1 VLDGTCTHEGC
12 FVSWMAND
20 NRFGCDCHAARF
32 AADGTNISGPP
43 PRPLDKPSF
52 QIQAGNLE
60 ILRAI
65 SHAPVEP
72 VSAHAD
78 GIGTSY
84 HEAGTLWLGT
94 DFTKSVT
101 DVNGRFHHVTNA
113 YCIDQS
119 IFPTAG
125 SANPV
130 LTGISLSRKI
140 VQSII
145 ERYVSVESGGGEPGF
160 TSLYS
165 GNFAA
170 DGWQSV
176 PGGSHHFFDVADA
189 AHPVLGVGVD
199 HQTPALGLLWF
210 ASKKFKDFILRLD
223 WKAYD
228 IGANSGIFLRMPA
241 PVVLDSAF
249 YDSSI
254 EVQIDEHGYDS
265 SSLIHGSPLHK
276 TGAVYGVFPA
286 RLWAAKVLH
295 PRGANRSTFWNSCEI
310 KLQAAKIEV
319 RINGLLVSQG
329 QFQNLI
335 AVNAP
340 AAGKTKRDE
349 GFIGLQCHTEVV
361 QFRNIRIHEL

>member
-1 VLDGTCTHEGC
+1 VGE
-12 FVSWMAND
+12 S
-20 NRFGCDCHAARF
+20 FGSIVEEVRQSGFHAVEPGRIERWVNEAARE
-32 AADGTNISGPP
+32 
-43 PRPLDKPSF
+43 LY
-52 QIQAGNLE
+52 LE
-60 ILRAI
+60 QPWTWRLR
-65 SHAPVEP
+65 
-72 VSAHAD
+72 
-78 GIGTSY
+78 
-84 HEAGTLWLGT
+84 TL
-94 DFTKSVT
+94 S
-101 DVNGRFHHVTNA
+101 
-113 YCIDQS
+113 S
-119 IFPTAG
+119 
-125 SANPV
+125 
-130 LTGISLSRKI
+130 
-140 VQSII
+140 
-145 ERYVSVESGGGEPGF
+145 ESGEEIE
-160 TSLYS
+160 
-165 GNFAA
+165 
-170 DGWQSV
+170 D
-176 PGGSHHFFDVADA
+176 ADA